1 MCALMSLEPS
11 SIPERTAP
19 PFAKALDQAWLRLAA
34 DAGSVGFWHLDI
46 QSGVIDCTPRCKMNL
61 GLPADVRMTI
71 DSVWSVMHPDDR
83 ERVSARVKE
92 AIDARSS
99 YAVDYRVIW
108 PDGSIH
114 WIASR
119 GCHAQVG
126 GRPGMVGTTIDDTE
140 RRRVEELNRLIT
152 TNVAEGLCFMDAN
165 GRFTF
170 INPAAAELLGWTE
183 DELRGKDV
191 HTAVH
196 QSHPTADCPLM
207 QTLIGGKPVV
217 DNEEQWR
224 HRDGSAVPL
233 ICSATPIVEEGRVT
247 GAVISLH
254 DITDRKQMEN
264 ALRDASRARDEFLAT
279 VSHELRT
286 PMTSIL
292 GWAQLMK
299 IMNIEPDLRV
309 AVEQIELAAKA
320 QAAIVDDLIDIS
332 KAITGKLRLHI
343 DTIDVVSVLDEAMRF
358 VETTAAA
365 KRIEIIRTID
375 CDDPMAS
382 ADRGRLHQVLW
393 NLLSNAIKFTP
404 EGGRVHV
411 ALECNSDRIKFC
423 VTDTGMGI
431 APAFLPSVF
440 DRFSQQSSTESRQ
453 HGGLGLGLAIA
464 KQLVEMHGGTVSAES
479 DGTGKGAA
487 FTVVLPRR

>member
-1 MCALMSLEPS
+1 MSLDPVLH
-11 SIPERTAP
+11 ERPAP
-19 PFAKALDQAWLRLAA
+19 AYAKHIDPAWLRLAA
-34 DAGSVGFWHLDI
+34 DAGAVGFWHLDV
-46 QSGVIDCTPRCKMNL
+46 QTSKIDCTPRCKANL
-61 GLPADVRMTI
+61 GIPQDATVSLETI
-71 DSVWSVMHPDDR
+71 WSVMHPDDR
-83 ERVSARVKE
+83 EQVNARVQQ
-92 AIDARSS
+92 ALANRGA
-99 YAVDYRVIW
+99 YAVEYRAVW
-108 PDGSIH
+108 PDGSVH

-119 GCHAQVG
+119 GRYVEIN

-152 TNVAEGLCFMDAN
+152 THVAEGLCFMDAN
-165 GRFTF
+165 GRFTY
-170 INPAAAELLGWTE
+170 INPAAAELLGWTA
-183 DELRGKDV
+183 DELRGRDA

-196 QSHPTADCPLM
+196 QSHTTGDCPLSR
-207 QTLIGGKPVV
+207 TLLGGQALA
-217 DNEEQWR
+217 DNEEQWL
-224 HRDGSAVPL
+224 HKDGRTLSL

-247 GAVISLH
+247 GAVLSLH
-254 DITDRKQMEN
+254 DITDRKEMEN

-299 IMNIEPDLRV
+299 VMHIDPDLRV

-343 DTIDVVSVLDEAMRF
+343 DTIDVVAVLDEAMRF

-365 KRIEIIRTID
+365 KRIEIVKIVE
-375 CDDPMAS
+375 CDDPMMQ
-382 ADRGRLHQVLW
+382 ADRGRLHQVMW

-404 EGGRVHV
+404 EGGKVEVRLTCT
-411 ALECNSDRIKFC
+411 ADRLTVC
-423 VTDTGMGI
+423 VSDTGIGI
-431 APAFLPSVF
+431 APGFLPSVF
-440 DRFSQQSSTESRQ
+440 DRFSQQSAAESRQ
-453 HGGLGLGLAIA
+453 HGGLGLGLAIV
-464 KQLVEMHGGTVSAES
+464 KQLVEMHGGTVSAHSEGI
-479 DGTGKGAA
+479 DKGAT